1 MNIELTQ
8 WISTSGR
15 ILGSLFYYE
24 PSSEQAKSALNFF
37 KQTDWEAQWG
47 SVENPQIAALI
58 RQGLQQDLSEQ
69 YQALFIGP
77 NALPAPPWGS
87 VYLDPEAVI
96 FGNSLLDLRDFL
108 QQNQIAFSAN
118 QQEPEDHFGLM
129 LMLSAYLAENKVEL
143 LSEFLSRHFLIWSG
157 RYLELLTA
165 QSDYPFYQ
173 GLGLLAQST
182 LNEWQEKLALIIPK
196 VQFYR

>member
-1 MNIELTQ
+1 MHSELMQ
-8 WISTSGR
+8 WISTGGR

-24 PSSEQAKSALNFF
+24 PTSAQAKSALAFF
-37 KQTDWEAQWG
+37 QQPDWALQWG
-47 SVENPQIAALI
+47 NVENPQTITFI
-58 RQGLQQDLSEQ
+58 QQGLQQDLSAQ

-108 QQNQIAFSAN
+108 ARHQIAFSAS

-129 LMLSAYLAENKVEL
+129 LMLSAYLAENKQEL

-173 GLGLLAQST
+173 GLGLLARQT
-182 LNEWQEKLALIIPK
+182 LREWQEELALIVPK
-196 VQFYR
+196 AQFYR

>member
-1 MNIELTQ
+1 MQSELTQ

-15 ILGSLFYYE
+15 ILGALFYYE
-24 PSSEQAKSALNFF
+24 PTDERAVSELDFF
-37 KQTDWEAQWG
+37 KQVDWAQQWG
-47 SVENPQIAALI
+47 RIVEPRISALI
-58 RQGLQQDLSEQ
+58 RQGLTQDLSEQ

-77 NALPAPPWGS
+77 NELPAPPWGS

-129 LMLSAYLAENKVEL
+129 LMLSAYLAENKAEL